1 MILVNVVPVLFILPG
16 CAKLVS
22 YYFKSKNCLSCQK
35 LAKKLKMPVHYPSTY
50 ESHVL
55 HRVDECRDGVRGE
68 VYRQWTEGLQGEVDA
83 L

>member
-1 MILVNVVPVLFILPG
+1 
-16 CAKLVS
+16 
-22 YYFKSKNCLSCQK
+22 
-35 LAKKLKMPVHYPSTY
+35 MPVHYPSTY

-83 L
+83 LS